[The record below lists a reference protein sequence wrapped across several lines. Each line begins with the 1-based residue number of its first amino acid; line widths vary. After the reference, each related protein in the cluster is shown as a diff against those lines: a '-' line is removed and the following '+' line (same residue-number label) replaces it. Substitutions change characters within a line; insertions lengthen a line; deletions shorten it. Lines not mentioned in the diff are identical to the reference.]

1 MDSTHFLRE
10 KSKKFLLP
18 LFIRLN
24 VPSKFLLFFRIFFA
38 FVSGVLLLFDNTI
51 SLVFFIAY
59 QFVFLV
65 DYVDGPLARI
75 RKEFSPTLNRVDRV
89 AHSLTSALFLLAITI
104 SLFLR
109 INNLYLLGIGTIGVF
124 SIISSILLEWFWT
137 AKKRISLK
145 ELKERHKISTSSQF
159 LFYNFIRIDG
169 PFTLFFFLKI
179 LNLDLY
185 LLIFFGI
192 LNFLILGK
200 KVYSI
205 LTWKEK
211 KN

>member
-1 MDSTHFLRE
+1 MDGTHFLRE

-18 LFIRLN
+18 LFIKLN

-38 FVSGVLLLFDNTI
+38 FVTGVLLFFDNAL
-51 SLVFFIAY
+51 SLIFLIAY

-65 DYVDGPLARI
+65 DYVDGPLARL
-75 RKEFSPTLNRVDRV
+75 RKEFSPKLNRVDRV
-89 AHSLTSALFLLAITI
+89 AHSLTSALFLLAVTVA
-104 SLFLR
+104 LFLR
-109 INNLYLLGIGTIGVF
+109 IDNLYFLAIGLVGVF
-124 SIISSILLEWFWT
+124 SIISSVLLEWFWT
-137 AKKRISLK
+137 AKEGISLK
-145 ELKERHKISTSSQF
+145 ELKERHKISTNKQF

-200 KVYSI
+200 KVYS
-205 LTWKEK
+205 LTTWITK